1 MSSPR
6 CRSSALG
13 PICGVRLCCLACF
26 CSLLPTH
33 PLHPHHVLF
42 FFSFFSSVVSLSQS
56 ETNIRPHPLG
66 AFRCIPTAGRHP
78 PFRCQAMSILPF
90 WPTDQ
95 EILPN
100 ANSSRHRSGPLIGP
114 LIPYPAPALR
124 PLCKPLQASPW
135 IFLL

>member
-1 MSSPR
+1 MEDRRIRPMSSPR

-26 CSLLPTH
+26 CSLLPTL
-33 PLHPHHVLF
+33 PLHPHQVLF
-42 FFSFFSSVVSLSQS
+42 FFSFFSSVVSLSQR

-90 WPTDQ
+90 WPTVFV
-95 EILPN
+95 
-100 ANSSRHRSGPLIGP
+100 
-114 LIPYPAPALR
+114 
-124 PLCKPLQASPW
+124 
-135 IFLL
+135 FLFFVFFFWFWCGFLFGLLF